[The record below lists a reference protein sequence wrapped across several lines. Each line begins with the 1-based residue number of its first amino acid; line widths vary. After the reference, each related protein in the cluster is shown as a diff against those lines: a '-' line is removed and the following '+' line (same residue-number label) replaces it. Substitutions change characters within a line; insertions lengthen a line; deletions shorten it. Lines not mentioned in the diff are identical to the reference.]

1 MCEFH
6 TRFMWKSDNLPL
18 RRQRHISSPYP
29 QISLSIRSSLVCIP
43 LAILR
48 VHGATSVEL
57 PPTRTLLDGR
67 DGQLG
72 AKVRMV
78 LFAEN
83 RTSREPLYFPMAT
96 ASVLL
101 NQICA
106 DGW

>member
-1 MCEFH
+1 
-6 TRFMWKSDNLPL
+6 MWGSDNLPL
-18 RRQRHISSPYP
+18 PLRRRRHIYSPYP
-29 QISLSIRSSLVCIP
+29 RTSLLIHSSLARIP

-57 PPTRTLLDGR
+57 PPRRSLLTDG
-67 DGQLG
+67 DGQWG

-78 LFAEN
+78 SFAEN
-83 RTSREPLYFPMAT
+83 RTSRELLRFPMAT

-101 NQICA
+101 DQICA